1 MNSNDTDNKT
11 CIEKNK
17 KVWKKQNTSC
27 IIFIKF
33 LHSFLFLLDHLH
45 QEIWR
50 EWRSVKMLLTIEY
63 CPLTRI
69 CFFTW
74 TQSSAFIGSG
84 SLWLSFTFLHKF
96 LFTEKMIFYFK
107 KFGNNI
113 KIVWWFLF
121 LGFWQHKKRHVLS
134 IEYLMRAVVW
144 SDLKPRNQV
153 SMMMLTFD
161 HQNKLLEKQNR
172 MRENSISGVRV
183 TRIRRKY
190 CMFADKKVERER
202 KREYVLFDHHACH
215 KGIHDVCCWCPSV
228 WLTWHV
234 EDADLSFPSSLDLLF

>member
-1 MNSNDTDNKT
+1 
-11 CIEKNK
+11 
-17 KVWKKQNTSC
+17 
-27 IIFIKF
+27 
-33 LHSFLFLLDHLH
+33 
-45 QEIWR
+45 
-50 EWRSVKMLLTIEY
+50 
-63 CPLTRI
+63 
-69 CFFTW
+69 
-74 TQSSAFIGSG
+74 
-84 SLWLSFTFLHKF
+84 
-96 LFTEKMIFYFK
+96 MIFYFK

-161 HQNKLLEKQNR
+161 HQNKLLERQNR

-190 CMFADKKVERER
+190 CMFADKKVER
-202 KREYVLFDHHACH
+202 KRERESMFCLTITPVIRVYMMYAVDVQVFGLHDMLKMQTFHFHHH
-215 KGIHDVCCWCPSV
+215 
-228 WLTWHV
+228 LTY
-234 EDADLSFPSSLDLLF
+234 SFTLHCDQRRRKS